1 MKRGCGGAV
10 DGICG
15 DEIPMMELIGKL
27 DISEAVFTFI
37 DVETTGLS
45 PRTARVCEVAAISF
59 RGAERVGTLA
69 ELINPGMRI
78 PPEVSRIHGITDVM
92 VKDSPAFSGVSA
104 RLLAM
109 LENSVLV
116 AHNAE
121 FDLAFLGMELERV
134 GLKLPRL
141 PVVDTLAIARKNWK
155 FQSNR
160 LGGIAAELNISSE
173 NWHRALSDVEM
184 TRKIFEHFI
193 GAFRAAGAVTVADLI
208 KKSGG
213 KTS

>member
-1 MKRGCGGAV
+1 MTNAIETSR
-10 DGICG
+10 I
-15 DEIPMMELIGKL
+15 E
-27 DISEAVFTFI
+27 EAVFTFL

-59 RGAERVGTLA
+59 RGPDRVSTLA
-69 ELINPGMRI
+69 ELVNPGHPI
-78 PPEVSRIHGITDVM
+78 PPEVSKIHGITDEM
-92 VKDSPAFSGVSA
+92 VKDSPSFGGVA
-104 RLLAM
+104 PRLLAM
-109 LENSVLV
+109 LEGSVIV

-121 FDLAFLGMELERV
+121 FDLGFLSMEFERV
-134 GLKLPRL
+134 GLKFPRL
-141 PVVDTLAIARKNWK
+141 PVLDTLLIARKHWK

-160 LGGIAAELNISSE
+160 LGNIARELNFSNE

-193 GAFRAAGAVTVADLI
+193 AAFRTAGAATVHDLI

-213 KTS
+213 QTS